1 MAQTANNLG
10 FAQQNKELFDVIIV
24 GAGVSGSTA
33 AYTLKKQ
40 CSSLKILVIE
50 AKNRVGGRTQT
61 VELNC
66 SKPGKK
72 IKVDAGGQWVSD
84 TQETITPLL
93 KELNI
98 ETFPQFDTGKKQV
111 IILWGIIKF
120 VKLSLKKDLDE

>member
-1 MAQTANNLG
+1 M
-10 FAQQNKELFDVIIV
+10 
-24 GAGVSGSTA
+24 
-33 AYTLKKQ
+33 
-40 CSSLKILVIE
+40 
-50 AKNRVGGRTQT
+50 
-61 VELNC
+61 LNC

-111 IILWGIIKF
+111 IFLWGIIKF
-120 VKLSLKKDLDE
+120 VELSLKKDLDE